1 MSDSDIGFKEISEVH
16 RSEKRSKTLTKLPHL
31 FYELAEEHL
40 ELLKDQYKEK
50 SRNPSSTDA
59 LIHQDNIK
67 KINKRLCQIYD
78 LRERKIAIAALNGVV
93 GSQPPQN
100 MNSNEVKMYNEL
112 ISTLKRFRDCPI
124 DEPVEV
130 QTSIISEPTPAEPVP
145 EPVAAKGG
153 FPEDEE
159 VKKESITCLVRV
171 LEEIPPFVDVDQ
183 TYDLKKEDVVTLP
196 EKFARILSL
205 KGAVKILDV

>member
-1 MSDSDIGFKEISEVH
+1 MDIGFKEISEVH

-31 FYELAEEHL
+31 FYDLAGEHL

-50 SRNPSSTDA
+50 ARNPSSTDA

-78 LRERKIAIAALNGVV
+78 LRERKIVIAALNGVE
-93 GSQPPQN
+93 GSQPPKD
-100 MNSNEVKMYNEL
+100 MTKTEAKMYTEV
-112 ISTLKRFRDCPI
+112 ISTLKRFRECPI

-130 QTSIISEPTPAEPVP
+130 QTSITSKPAPTVI

-153 FPEDEE
+153 FPEEE
-159 VKKESITCLVRV
+159 VKKESVTCLVRV
-171 LEEIPPFVDVDQ
+171 LEEVPPFVDVDQ
-183 TYDLKKEDVVTLP
+183 TYNLKKEDVVTLP

-205 KGAVKILDV
+205 KGAVKILDI